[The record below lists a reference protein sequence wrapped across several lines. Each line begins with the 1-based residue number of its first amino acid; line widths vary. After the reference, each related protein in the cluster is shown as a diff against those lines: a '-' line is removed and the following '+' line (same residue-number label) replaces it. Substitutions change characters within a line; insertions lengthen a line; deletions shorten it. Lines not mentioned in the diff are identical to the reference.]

1 MVMGRKKIIPVKLD
15 EEERQKLIQQWLKNK
30 ADAFA
35 RGNWKEVERINKI
48 LMMYG
53 YKPSKKDL
61 EAEMEA

>member
-1 MVMGRKKIIPVKLD
+1 MGRKKVIPIKIP
-15 EEERQKLIQQWLKNK
+15 ETERDRIIQQWLKNK
-30 ADAFA
+30 LDAMA

-53 YKPSKKDL
+53 YKPSKKEL